1 MNDLVRVCAAPKTWG
16 FGGWVWT
23 PISLENE
30 QAKARGSR
38 EGIMYIEGRNYF
50 EGRGKINRLE
60 LDK

>member
-1 MNDLVRVCAAPKTWG
+1 MILYEYVRHQKHGW

-30 QAKARGSR
+30 QAKIRGSR

-50 EGRGKINRLE
+50 EGRGKINILE
-60 LDK
+60 LGK